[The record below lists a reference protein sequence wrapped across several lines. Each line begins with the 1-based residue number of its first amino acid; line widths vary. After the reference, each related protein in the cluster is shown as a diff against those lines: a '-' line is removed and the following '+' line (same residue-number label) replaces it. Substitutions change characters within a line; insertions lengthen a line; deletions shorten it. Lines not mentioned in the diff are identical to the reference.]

1 MGVLF
6 AEGEYFV
13 RKLLGKMNAESEN
26 KPPSKFHF
34 LLYFFLMVLL
44 LARLKTE
51 QWNRPIRGYI
61 NLTKSLQGKFVLILF
76 VWAPYLLKSRLL
88 I

>member
-1 MGVLF
+1 MGVLV

-34 LLYFFLMVLL
+34 SLISFSHGFVTGEI
-44 LARLKTE
+44 K
-51 QWNRPIRGYI
+51 NRAV
-61 NLTKSLQGKFVLILF
+61 K
-76 VWAPYLLKSRLL
+76 
-88 I
+88 